1 MDIYGA
7 IVRFFQHGGIFMFP
21 IAVVLA
27 LGLAVA
33 IERWLYLNFIAM
45 KNKAVWQRIAPML
58 HAGDLAGVAD
68 AIADS
73 NTAIAT
79 VLGHGLSRVRKGR
92 DPDEVE
98 RAMEGRLMD
107 TIPVV
112 EKRTHYLATLAN
124 VATLLGLLGTIMG
137 LIHAFSAVGDANAAE
152 KSALLSFSISEALN
166 CTAFGL
172 LVAIP
177 FMLIHSLLQAR
188 AAEIVDSLETAAVKF
203 LDTVVEHA
211 APTVRS
217 EARVPHEPAP
227 RAAPAPAVPLA
238 KTASVVRA

>member
-1 MDIYGA
+1 MEIYSA

-27 LGLAVA
+27 LGLAVT
-33 IERWLYLNFIAM
+33 IERFLYLRFVASQNQAI
-45 KNKAVWQRIAPML
+45 WEQIAPLL
-58 HAGDLAGVAD
+58 HDGDLNSISSVVAG
-68 AIADS
+68 S

-79 VLGHGLSRVRKGR
+79 VLSHGLSRLKAGR
-92 DPDEVE
+92 DPDEIE

-137 LIHAFSAVGDANAAE
+137 LIHAFAAVGNASAAE
-152 KSALLSFSISEALN
+152 KSSLLSFAISEALN

-177 FMLIHSLLQAR
+177 FMLIHSVLHAQAM
-188 AAEIVDSLETAAVKF
+188 EIVDSLETASVKF
-203 LDTVVEHA
+203 LDMVTEHA
-211 APTVRS
+211 APQ
-217 EARVPHEPAP
+217 P
-227 RAAPAPAVPLA
+227 APAPAPRPA
-238 KTASVVRA
+238 PPRAPGSPAVGGAARA